1 MPYRVVQ
8 WTTGNVGRRAL
19 RAIVDNPNLELV
31 GCYAWSPEKVGRD
44 AGELVGIPKLGV
56 SATDDVDALLALRPD
71 CVNYSPMWPSVDEMV
86 RILQAGINISS
97 TAAFITGRSLGEAA
111 CARLEDA
118 CRRGQSSLFGSG
130 MNPGF
135 ANPLALVS
143 AGICDRIDS
152 ISVLESVDSTQY
164 ASADTERSVGYGRRP
179 DDSDLHATIERG
191 SAVFGDGVCMMA
203 DALGVELD
211 DIVCHSGV
219 AVATQDLDL
228 GYMRIDEGCVAGIEA
243 SWQGRVQG
251 RTRIDLQVRWRK
263 GKHLK
268 PDWPVEHGYV
278 VRIEGRPCV
287 ETRLQ
292 IRPPRD
298 FDAKSFEDF
307 MQLGMIITAL
317 PAVNAIPAVC
327 EAPAGIRTYRDLP
340 LVTGRGFMR

>member
-19 RAIVDNPNLELV
+19 RAVVDNPNLELV

-44 AGELVGIPKLGV
+44 AGELAGLPKLGV
-56 SATDDVDALLALRPD
+56 AATDDVDALLALRPD
-71 CVNYSPMWPSVDEMV
+71 CVSYSPLWPNVDEMV

-97 TAAFITGRSLGEAA
+97 TAAFITGRSLGKAA
-111 CARLEDA
+111 CMHLEDA
-118 CRRGQSSLFGSG
+118 CRHGQSSLFGSG

-135 ANPLALVS
+135 ANLLALVS

-164 ASADTERSVGYGRRP
+164 ASAETERSVGYGRRA
-179 DDSDLHATIERG
+179 DDPDLHATIERG
-191 SAVFGDGVCMMA
+191 SAVFGDAVCMMA

-211 DIVCHSGV
+211 EIVCHSGV
-219 AVATQDLDL
+219 AMATQDLDL
-228 GYMRIDEGCVAGIEA
+228 GYMRIDEGCVAGVEA
-243 SWQGRVQG
+243 SWKGCVQG
-251 RTRIDLQVRWRK
+251 RTRIDLRVRWRK
-263 GKHLK
+263 GRHLT
-268 PDWPVEHGYV
+268 PDWPLEHGYV
-278 VRIEGRPCV
+278 VKIEGRPCV

-292 IRPPRD
+292 IRPPAD
-298 FDAKSFEDF
+298 FEAKSFADY

-327 EAPAGIRTYRDLP
+327 EAPPGIRTYHELP
-340 LVTGRGFMR
+340 LITGRGFVR